1 MFMGAI
7 SRDGLDVARRSREIV
22 RRKIREI
29 LGEEIERYSEWEM
42 RIIERVVHAT
52 ADLEYAKLLR
62 FKNHPI
68 ERGIEGIREG
78 CPIVVDVEMVKVGI
92 RYGNTLSFIGD
103 KRVYE
108 IAREEGITRAAA
120 AMRIAKP
127 YIHRGIVVVGNAPTA
142 LLEVVRLIE
151 EEDVRPK
158 LVIGVPVGFVKA
170 SESKDLLYGMDIPS
184 ITTEGPK
191 GGTPVAVSIA
201 NGIVELSRG
210 REV

>member
-1 MFMGAI
+1 MGAVT
-7 SRDGLDVARRSREIV
+7 RDGLDIARRSREIV
-22 RRKIREI
+22 RKKIREL
-29 LGEEIERYSEWEM
+29 LGRDIERYSQWEM

-52 ADLEYAKLLR
+52 ADVEYAKLLR
-62 FKNHPI
+62 FKDNPI
-68 ERGIEGIREG
+68 ERGIEGIKEE

-92 RYGNTLSFIGD
+92 RYRNTLSFID
-103 KRVYE
+103 DRRVYK

-120 AMRIAKP
+120 AMRVAKP

-142 LLEVVRLIE
+142 LSEVVRLIE
-151 EEDVRPK
+151 EEGIKPRV
-158 LVIGVPVGFVKA
+158 VIGVPVGFVKA
-170 SESKDLLYGMDIPS
+170 SESKELLRSIDVPS

-191 GGTPVAVSIA
+191 GGTPVAVSIV

>member
-22 RRKIREI
+22 REKIREV
-29 LGEEIERYSEWEM
+29 LGKDIERYSEWEM

-52 ADLEYAKLLR
+52 ADVEYAKLIR

-68 ERGIEGIREG
+68 ERGIEGIRNN
-78 CPIVVDVEMVKVGI
+78 CPMVVDVEMVKVGI
-92 RYGNTLSFIGD
+92 RYGNIFSFIDD

-108 IAREEGITRAAA
+108 IAKEEGITRAAA
-120 AMRIAKP
+120 AMRVAKP
-127 YIHRGIVVVGNAPTA
+127 YIDRGIVVVGNAPTA
-142 LLEVVRLIE
+142 LFEVVRLIE
-151 EEDVRPK
+151 EEGVKPR

-170 SESKDLLYGMDIPS
+170 SESKELLRSIDVPS